1 MHQAIRSGMACF
13 FPRNRMPANDSQTT
27 PAGVS
32 LTPAEVKS
40 ILSGLLLIMFLG
52 SLDQTIV
59 APALPTIAR
68 DLGSFDAVSW
78 VVTAYLLS
86 STAITPIVGKL
97 SDLFGRRG
105 IIALSVAVFLVGS
118 ILCALAPTMLTLIIA
133 RGVQGL
139 GGGGLIALSNTVIA
153 DIVSPR
159 ERGRYQGYISG
170 MFAVSGVAGPVTGG
184 VFAQYLNWTLIFW
197 INIPLG
203 LLAIYLSDRAL
214 RRLPR
219 RVGKPSIDYLG
230 SLLLIVATVAL
241 LLALTWGGH
250 RYAWV
255 SKEIVGLIVITVV
268 VGAVF
273 LRHQRSTSEPLL
285 PLALLANPVFRV
297 TSTMAV
303 LVMMVNI
310 SIGIYVPLYLQL
322 QRGQSAS
329 SSGLM
334 LILPLLGI
342 VVGALSSGHYMR
354 ATGHYKR
361 PPQIGLPAALLGLAV
376 IALGV
381 ESLPLVVIGAC
392 LGLVGIGFGSAMPV
406 MTVATQNAVAPR
418 DIGIATAAHAFFRAL
433 GGMIGVALFGAI
445 IVGLLVMGGD
455 GSAPH
460 ELTDFL
466 RPGGAPAGMEDHLRL
481 AFGAFFGGSAFV
493 AALAIVALSRLPEI
507 PLRQSSANEAVAA
520 ID

>member
-1 MHQAIRSGMACF
+1 
-13 FPRNRMPANDSQTT
+13 MPATDSQKT

-32 LTPAEVKS
+32 LTPAEIKS
-40 ILSGLLLIMFLG
+40 ILTGLLLIMFLG

-105 IIALSVAVFLVGS
+105 VIAVSVAVFLVGS
-118 ILCALAPTMLTLIIA
+118 VLCALAPTMLALILA

-197 INIPLG
+197 INLPLG

-219 RVGKPSIDYLG
+219 RTGKPNIDYVG
-230 SLLLIVATVAL
+230 SLLLIVATVCL

-250 RYAWV
+250 RYPWL
-255 SKEIVGLIVITVV
+255 SPEILGLIAATVI

-273 LRHQRSTSEPLL
+273 LRHQRVAREPLL
-285 PLALLANPVFRV
+285 PLTLLGNPVFRM

-354 ATGHYKR
+354 KTGHYKR
-361 PPQIGLPAALLGLAV
+361 PPQIGLPVAFVGLAA

-381 ESLPLVVIGAC
+381 QSLPLVVIGAF
-392 LGLVGIGFGSAMPV
+392 LGLIGVGFGSAMPV

-433 GGMIGVALFGAI
+433 GGMIGVAVFGAL
-445 IVGLLVMGGD
+445 IVGLLVGSEDGG
-455 GSAPH
+455 ATH

-466 RPGGAPAGMEDHLRL
+466 RPGGAPAGMASHLRL
-481 AFGAFFGGSAFV
+481 AFGAFFGGSALI
-493 AALAIVALSRLPEI
+493 AALAMLALSRLQEI
-507 PLRQSSANEAVAA
+507 PLRQSSGNEATA
-520 ID
+520 IE

>member
-1 MHQAIRSGMACF
+1 MR
-13 FPRNRMPANDSQTT
+13 PNDISAH
-27 PAGVS
+27 PGSPGAAGAAA
-32 LTPAEVKS
+32 LTPADVKS

-68 DLGSFDAVSW
+68 DLGNFDAVSW

-105 IIALSVAVFLVGS
+105 IIAISVAVFLVGS
-118 ILCALAPTMLTLIIA
+118 ILCAIAPTMLALIVA

-170 MFAVSGVAGPVTGG
+170 MFAVSGVLGPVTGG
-184 VFAQYLNWTLIFW
+184 VFTEYLNWTLIFW
-197 INIPLG
+197 INLPLG

-214 RRLPR
+214 KHLPR
-219 RVGKPSIDYLG
+219 RQGRPRIDYAG
-230 SLLLIVATVAL
+230 SLLLIVATVCL

-255 SKEIVGLIVITVV
+255 SAEIAGLLAAAVV
-268 VGAVF
+268 VTGLF
-273 LRHQRSTSEPLL
+273 LLRQRTAAEPLL
-285 PLALLANPVFRV
+285 PLALLRHPVFRM

-310 SIGIYVPLYLQL
+310 SIGIYVPLCLQIY
-322 QRGQSAS
+322 RGMSAS
-329 SSGLM
+329 TSGLM

-342 VVGALSSGHYMR
+342 VAGALSAGRYMR
-354 ATGHYKR
+354 NTGRYKL
-361 PPQIGLPAALLGLAV
+361 PPRIGLPSAFVGLVAMA
-376 IALGV
+376 IGIGW
-381 ESLPLVVIGAC
+381 LPLAAIGFC
-392 LGLVGIGFGSAMPV
+392 LALVGIGFGSCMPV
-406 MTVATQNAVAPR
+406 MTVATQNAVPPR
-418 DIGIATAAHAFFRAL
+418 DIGIATASHAFFRAL
-433 GGMIGVALFGAI
+433 GGMIGVAMFGAVI
-445 IVGLLVMGGD
+445 IGLLLV
-455 GSAPH
+455 GSDA
-460 ELTDFL
+460 
-466 RPGGAPAGMEDHLRL
+466 GAPRELADLLRAGGPPPAVIPHLRG
-481 AFGAFFGGSAFV
+481 AFGAFFGGCALV
-493 AALAIVALSRLPEI
+493 TALAIVALARLPEL
-507 PLRQSSANEAVAA
+507 PLRQSSANEAGGL
-520 ID
+520 D

>member
-1 MHQAIRSGMACF
+1 MS
-13 FPRNRMPANDSQTT
+13 ANDSQTT

-32 LTPAEVKS
+32 PTSLTPAEVKS
-40 ILSGLLLIMFLG
+40 ILTGLLLIMFLG

-97 SDLFGRRG
+97 SDLFGRRVV
-105 IIALSVAVFLVGS
+105 IAASVAVFLVGS
-118 ILCALAPTMLTLIIA
+118 VLCALAPSMLALIVA

-219 RVGKPSIDYLG
+219 REGKPSIDYLG
-230 SLLLIVATVAL
+230 SLLLIVSTVCL

-250 RYAWV
+250 RYAWL
-255 SKEIVGLIVITVV
+255 SAEIGGLVAATVI

-273 LRHQRSTSEPLL
+273 LRHQRTVREPLL
-285 PLALLANPVFRV
+285 PVALLANPVFRM

-322 QRGQSAS
+322 QRGESAS

-354 ATGHYKR
+354 QTGHYKR
-361 PPQIGLPAALLGLAV
+361 PPQIGLPVAFAGLAI

-381 ESLPLVVIGAC
+381 QSLPLTVIGIC

-433 GGMIGVALFGAI
+433 GGMIGVAMFGAL
-445 IVGLLVMGGD
+445 IVGLLVAGD
-455 GSAPH
+455 NGSAPR

-481 AFGAFFGGSAFV
+481 AFGAFFGGSALI
-493 AALAIVALSRLPEI
+493 AALAIVALARLPEL
-507 PLRQSSANEAVAA
+507 PLRQSSGNEATA
-520 ID
+520 IE

>member
-1 MHQAIRSGMACF
+1 MTLPTH
-13 FPRNRMPANDSQTT
+13 MPATDSQKT

-32 LTPAEVKS
+32 LTPAEIKS
-40 ILSGLLLIMFLG
+40 ILTGLLLIMFLG

-97 SDLFGRRG
+97 SDLLGRRVV
-105 IIALSVAVFLVGS
+105 IAVSVTVFLVGS
-118 ILCALAPTMLTLIIA
+118 VLCALAPTMLALILA

-184 VFAQYLNWTLIFW
+184 VFAQYLSWTLIFW
-197 INIPLG
+197 INLPLG
-203 LLAIYLSDRAL
+203 VLAIYLSDRAL

-219 RVGKPSIDYLG
+219 RTGKPNIDYVG
-230 SLLLIVATVAL
+230 SLLLIAATVCL

-250 RYAWV
+250 RYAWR
-255 SKEIVGLIVITVV
+255 SPEILGLLAATVI

-273 LRHQRSTSEPLL
+273 LRHQRVAREPLL
-285 PLALLANPVFRV
+285 PLSLLGNPVFRM

-342 VVGALSSGHYMR
+342 VAGALSSGSYMR
-354 ATGHYKR
+354 KTGHYKR
-361 PPQIGLPAALLGLAV
+361 PPQIGLPVAFVGLTV

-381 ESLPLVVIGAC
+381 QSLPLVAIGAC
-392 LGLVGIGFGSAMPV
+392 LGLIGVGFGSAMPV

-433 GGMIGVALFGAI
+433 GGMIGVAVFGAL
-445 IVGLLVMGGD
+445 IVGLLVMGED
-455 GSAPH
+455 GAAPR

-466 RPGGAPAGMEDHLRL
+466 RPGGAPAGMASHLRL
-481 AFGAFFGGSAFV
+481 AFGAFFGGSALI
-493 AALAIVALSRLPEI
+493 AALAMLALGRLQEI
-507 PLRQSSANEAVAA
+507 PLRQSSGNEATA
-520 ID
+520 IE

>member
-1 MHQAIRSGMACF
+1 
-13 FPRNRMPANDSQTT
+13 MPANDSQTT

-32 LTPAEVKS
+32 LSPAEIKS
-40 ILSGLLLIMFLG
+40 ILTGLLLIMFLG

-97 SDLFGRRG
+97 SDLLGRRVV
-105 IIALSVAVFLVGS
+105 IAVSVTVFLVGS
-118 ILCALAPTMLTLIIA
+118 VLCALAPTMLALILA

-219 RVGKPSIDYLG
+219 RAGKPSIDYLG
-230 SLLLIVATVAL
+230 SLLLIVSTVCL

-255 SKEIVGLIVITVV
+255 SPEIGGLMAVTLVI
-268 VGAVF
+268 GAVF
-273 LRHQRSTSEPLL
+273 LRHQRTVREPLL
-285 PLALLANPVFRV
+285 PVALLANPVFRM

-322 QRGQSAS
+322 QRGESAS
-329 SSGLM
+329 RSGLM

-354 ATGHYKR
+354 KTGHYKR
-361 PPQIGLPAALLGLAV
+361 PPQIGLPVALAGLAI
-376 IALGV
+376 IAAGV
-381 ESLPLVVIGAC
+381 QSLPLGVIGLC

-433 GGMIGVALFGAI
+433 GGMIGVAMFGAL
-445 IVGLLVMGGD
+445 IVGLLVSGDD
-455 GSAPH
+455 GSTTR

-466 RPGGAPAGMEDHLRL
+466 RPGGAPAGMTEHLRI
-481 AFGAFFGGSAFV
+481 AFGAFFGGSALIT
-493 AALAIVALSRLPEI
+493 ALAVAALSRLPEI
-507 PLRQSSANEAVAA
+507 PLRQSSGNEATAVE
-520 ID
+520 